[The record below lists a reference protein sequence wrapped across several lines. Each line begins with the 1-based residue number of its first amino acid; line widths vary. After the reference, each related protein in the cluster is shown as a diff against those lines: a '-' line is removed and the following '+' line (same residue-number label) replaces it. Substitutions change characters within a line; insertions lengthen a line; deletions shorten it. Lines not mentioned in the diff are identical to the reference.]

1 MLSTEILFQ
10 DFLNFY
16 GIKSFSNTYPT
27 CTSSLCINPPS
38 NIQSPI
44 HALQAQ
50 MLSIPWNSTG
60 QNIGV
65 GSLPLFR
72 GSSQPRVKD
81 AKGQNSCG
89 NKRDA
94 TKDLDLGYL
103 EIESTGGIS

>member
-1 MLSTEILFQ
+1 M
-10 DFLNFY
+10 
-16 GIKSFSNTYPT
+16 
-27 CTSSLCINPPS
+27 
-38 NIQSPI
+38 
-44 HALQAQ
+44 
-50 MLSIPWNSTG
+50 
-60 QNIGV
+60 
-65 GSLPLFR
+65 